1 MSAQDSPSLTTA
13 CSAQSE
19 RDVLR
24 WSGRDTGWLS
34 NLFGTAVGAGV
45 LYLPINAGRVGFI
58 PLVVIALLAGPMIWF
73 AHRNLTRFCLVA
85 ERPDADITSTMNDRF
100 GRRWGSLLTLAYFLS
115 IYPILLLYAI
125 GLTNVTEQ
133 FFRYQLEWPA
143 PHRSVIGFVL
153 LAVLVVV
160 INKGE
165 RWVLSAVE
173 SLVMPLVVI
182 LIGISLY
189 LIPQWHL
196 DHLFLMPAPAELAMS
211 AFVII
216 PMLIFSFNHSPACSA
231 FAQAYR
237 MVCRDTALCARK
249 TDRIL
254 AVNAGSLLLVVM
266 LFVFSCVLSLTPA
279 EIQVALQENVPVLSV
294 FASREGAG
302 FFALIASVIAFLAI
316 TSSFF
321 GVYMG
326 SIEGVGGLFT
336 LLAKR
341 VTSIPVHS
349 DASTRIAKV
358 LIFLSCWLA
367 ACLNLSV
374 IGVIEGLL
382 APLLAVILFFMP
394 VYGYYTI
401 PELKHYRNPV
411 FDVFTVA
418 SGVIAIS
425 GFIVSKWF

>member
-1 MSAQDSPSLTTA
+1 M
-13 CSAQSE
+13 
-19 RDVLR
+19 VH

-58 PLVVIALLAGPMIWF
+58 PLVVIALLAGPMVWF
-73 AHRNLTRFCLVA
+73 AHRNLTRFCLA
-85 ERPDADITSTMNDRF
+85 SERPDADITATMVYRF
-100 GRRWGSLLTLAYFLS
+100 GQLAGSLLTLAYFLS
-115 IYPILLLYAI
+115 IYPILLLYAT

-133 FFRYQLEWPA
+133 FFRYQLGWPM
-143 PHRSVIGFVL
+143 PHRSVLSFVL
-153 LAVLVVV
+153 LAVLVLVAS
-160 INKGE
+160 KGE

-189 LIPQWHL
+189 LIPRWHL
-196 DHLFLMPAPAELAMS
+196 DHLLLMPEPAELAMS

-237 MVCRDTALCARK
+237 MICRDVSLCARK

-254 AVNAGSLLLVVM
+254 AFNTGLLLMVVM
-266 LFVFSCVLSLTPA
+266 LFVFSCVLALTPA
-279 EIQVALQENVPVLSV
+279 EIQVALQENLPVLSV
-294 FASREGAG
+294 FSSREETD
-302 FFALIASVIAFLAI
+302 FFAIMASVIAFLAI

-326 SIEGVGGLFT
+326 AIEGVGGLFC
-336 LLAKR
+336 LLARR
-341 VTSIPVHS
+341 VTSISIHS
-349 DASTRIAKV
+349 DACTRIVKV

-374 IGVIEGLL
+374 IGVIEGVL

-401 PELKHYRNPV
+401 PELKRYRNPV
-411 FDVFTVA
+411 SDMFTVV